1 MLRNLPLSLGVITTL
16 FLIGFMNRASQAGAT
31 DSDSSLP
38 HWIWTTVEKKPS
50 NEKDSERTSVVF
62 QRSFAVTRPV
72 RTAVIRLAADF
83 CHATVIVNERRLFKV
98 EPYSQTIEVDVTGAM
113 VLGENTLRIEAIPI
127 AGPSAIAA
135 SLAIGIAD
143 ESQIQTWVSDAS
155 WTYVLLSNL
164 SADESTMNP
173 IVSLGT
179 VAPELW
185 KIGRRSSKVEPTEN
199 YEQWRQAV
207 AGKSA
212 EENRFWTAPGFEI
225 SLVRTA
231 ASEEG
236 SWVSMAFDPQGRLTI
251 AREEKGLLR
260 MTLDNQSHSIEK
272 VEVIDD
278 QLLECRGLLYAHN
291 SLYAN
296 ANNSKGLYRLR
307 DTDGDDTFDD
317 VQLLREFP
325 GGTGHGRNDLSLG
338 KDGWIYSIHGD
349 SVEVPKDN
357 LVDRTSPLRDTLRGR
372 AGQGHVIRTDPD
384 GKQWEVFC
392 SGLRNPFGLAANP
405 EGDWFTY
412 DADAEFDMGSPWYRP
427 TRVLQL
433 LSGADYGWRAV
444 TGKWPP
450 YFPDHPDNAM
460 PTLDIGRGSPTSVL
474 FATDAKFPEPYRRSL
489 LILDWTYGR
498 ILAVHIG
505 PRGAGYRA
513 SAETFLQGRPLNVT
527 DLAIGPDGA
536 LYIVTGGRKTQS
548 ALYRIAY
555 VDNLESATSPSVHEQ
570 HCKAHARQARLIRSQ
585 LEEMHTAKGET
596 NIELA
601 WQQMDSPDW
610 NIRTA
615 ARTAIEHQPIA
626 MWRERGLSETRTTAA
641 IEACLTLVRSG
652 EPSVINPVLDRLIGM
667 NPTELTLSQAW
678 GIVQCYSLLEHS
690 AAEELQRRKLSIVE
704 QLESL
709 VSHLASPEIGYGRC
723 GSSSNLLGTC
733 SSILVSLGSSTIVSN
748 ISRTLLNSPVQEQ
761 RIHALLALRNAASG
775 WTIETRKQYFRTLN
789 EGPSFVRGEGMQ
801 KFLNQIRSDATAQ
814 LSDEERNELATLLDP
829 TVDSNEEPPTVVSR
843 PTVKQWTMNDL
854 VPRLSNDDYRPDA
867 QRGAVVFVEAMCSRC
882 HRSGARGPSVG
893 PDLTLIASRFG
904 RKDILQSIIEPSHVV
919 AEIYRKVQVAT
930 VEGRVIVGRILIE
943 GDYRS
948 QRLQIATDSLKE
960 TETVEIDKTEIE
972 SVRESPVSPMP
983 SGLVDGFQANEI
995 LDLLEYLTVGTDV
1008 VLR

>member
-1 MLRNLPLSLGVITTL
+1 MLRNLPLNLGVITI
-16 FLIGFMNRASQAGAT
+16 FGLIGVISRASHAGAT
-31 DSDSSLP
+31 ESDSPLP
-38 HWIWTTVEKKPS
+38 HWIWTTLEKMPS
-50 NEKDSERTSVVF
+50 NDNDFEKNSVVF
-62 QRSFAVTRPV
+62 QRSFEVTRPV
-72 RTAVIRLAADF
+72 RTAIIRFATDF
-83 CHATVIVNERRLFKV
+83 CYATIFINERCLFKI

-113 VLGENTLRIEAIPI
+113 VLGENTLRIEAAPS

-135 SLAIGIAD
+135 SLSLGIAD
-143 ESQIQTWVSDAS
+143 ESRIQTIVSDAS
-155 WTYVLLSNL
+155 WTYVPLSNVVAGQ
-164 SADESTMNP
+164 SKMKP

-179 VAPELW
+179 VTPELW
-185 KIGRRSSKVEPTEN
+185 EIGRRSSKVEPTEN

-207 AGKSA
+207 AGKSP

-225 SLVRTA
+225 SLIRTA
-231 ASEEG
+231 TSEEG

-260 MTLDNQSHSIEK
+260 MTLDKQSHAIDK
-272 VEVIDD
+272 VEVIND

-291 SLYAN
+291 ALYAN

-307 DTDGDDTFDD
+307 DTDGDDTLDD

-325 GGTGHGRNDLSLG
+325 GGVGHGRNDLSIG

-349 SVEVPKDN
+349 SVEVPNDN
-357 LVDRTSPLRDTLRGR
+357 VVDRTSPLRDTLRGR
-372 AGQGHVIRTDPD
+372 AGQGHVVRTDPD

-392 SGLRNPFGLAANP
+392 TGLRNPFGLSMNP

-427 TRVLQL
+427 TRVVQL

-460 PTLDIGRGSPTSVL
+460 PTIDIGKGSPTSVL
-474 FATDAKFPEPYRRSL
+474 FATDAKFPESYRRSL

-498 ILAVHIG
+498 ILAIHMA

-548 ALYRIAY
+548 ALYRVAY
-555 VDNLESATSPSVHEQ
+555 VKQLESATSLSVHEQ
-570 HCKAHARQARLIRSQ
+570 HCEAHARQALLVRSQ
-585 LEEMHTAKGET
+585 LEEMHTTQGEA

-601 WQQMDSPDW
+601 WLQIDSSDW
-610 NIRTA
+610 NIRNA
-615 ARTAIEHQPIA
+615 ARTAIEHQPIT

-641 IEACLTLVRSG
+641 IEACLALVRSG
-652 EPSVINPVLDRLIGM
+652 DPSVINPVLDRLIGM
-667 NPTELTLSQAW
+667 NPTELALSQAW

-690 AAEELQRRKLSIVE
+690 AAEELHRRKLGIVE
-704 QLESL
+704 QLEPL
-709 VSHLASPEIGYGRC
+709 ISHLSSSGIWHGRC
-723 GSSSNLLGTC
+723 GTSTNLLGTC

-748 ISRTLLNSPVQEQ
+748 TSRTLLNSPVQEQ
-761 RIHALLALRNAASG
+761 RLHALLALRNAETG

-789 EGPSFVRGEGMQ
+789 EGSSFICGEGMQ
-801 KFLNQIRSDATAQ
+801 KFLNQIRSDATAK
-814 LSDEERNELATLLDP
+814 LSDEERNELANLIDP
-829 TVDSNEEPPTVVSR
+829 NVDSNEGLPIVVSR
-843 PTVKQWTMNDL
+843 PTVKQWTMNDFVL
-854 VPRLSNDDYRPDA
+854 RLSDDTYRPDA
-867 QRGAVVFVEAMCSRC
+867 QRGAGVFVEAMCSRC
-882 HRSGARGPSVG
+882 HRSGARGPAVG
-893 PDLTLIASRFG
+893 PDLTLIASRFS
-904 RKDILQSIIEPSHVV
+904 RKDILHSIIEPSHVV

-930 VEGRVIVGRILIE
+930 LDGRVIVGRILIE

-948 QRLQIATDSLKE
+948 QKLQISTDSFKE
-960 TETVEIDKTEIE
+960 TETIEIDKSEIE

-1008 VLR
+1008 VHR